1 MLIRGNLG
9 LLPALPVAGSGM
21 DRDHL
26 RGILLQ
32 HIRLNITH
40 PGAGALPGIPPHGS
54 AEVFLPVMTAISWAW
69 FSGALFESRILR
81 PNDRFRYRTPRARR
95 S

>member
-1 MLIRGNLG
+1 
-9 LLPALPVAGSGM
+9 M

-81 PNDRFRYRTPRARR
+81 LNDRFPVQDAASEALVTRAGAISLSDRG
-95 S
+95 

>member
-1 MLIRGNLG
+1 M
-9 LLPALPVAGSGM
+9 AGSGM

-54 AEVFLPVMTAISWAW
+54 AEVFLPVMTAISRAW

-81 PNDRFRYRTPRARR
+81 LNDRFRYRTPRARR